1 MSGGISASTIAIG
14 AAAAAG
20 GMMLAKS
27 LAGKPSAPQAQA
39 PVTVEADANQAS
51 ADASAAGIASRTA
64 KRRAMRAQS
73 LLATGAGGDTSNV
86 ITGTPSATAGKTTL
100 GG

>member
-20 GMMLAKS
+20 GMMLASSMGGKS
-27 LAGKPSAPQAQA
+27 SGPAQA
-39 PVTVEADANQAS
+39 PVTVAQDANQAS

-73 LLATGAGGDTSNV
+73 LLATGSGGDTSNV